1 MHDQLY
7 HVVCRDCPTESL
19 RPSKEAAVEAATD
32 HADDADHDV
41 SVGRVH

>member
-1 MHDQLY
+1 MCDQMY

-19 RPSKEAAVEAATD
+19 RPSKEAAVEVATD
-32 HADDADHDV
+32 HAAAADHDV